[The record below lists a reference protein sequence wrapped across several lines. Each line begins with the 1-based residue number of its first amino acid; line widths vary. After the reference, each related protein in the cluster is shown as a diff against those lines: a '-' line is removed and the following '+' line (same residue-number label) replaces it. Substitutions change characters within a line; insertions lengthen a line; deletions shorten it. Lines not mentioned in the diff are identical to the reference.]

1 MTKPDDRR
9 RFVLAGHFDGWIYR
23 DLSVAG
29 GSLKHILGVRDGF
42 H

>member
-1 MTKPDDRR
+1 MIKPDDRR
-9 RFVLAGHFDGWIYR
+9 FVLTGHFDGWTYW
-23 DLSVAG
+23 DLSVTG